1 MTDVTKSFETLIAKY
16 RREKGETGKE
26 ILRSKKKSEFRK
38 AARQITMTGKVSF
51 GKDLYKSALLFI
63 FNFENNEIFMR
74 LLKFWH

>member
-1 MTDVTKSFETLIAKY
+1 MTDITKSFETLIAKY

-51 GKDLYKSALLFI
+51 EQDLDKIVHISSF
-63 FNFENNEIFMR
+63 
-74 LLKFWH
+74 